1 MITQWGGFKLEFN
14 SSMSNDEFLDFL
26 FSKIAPLSD
35 DLDLHEDDSCCDH
48 LAFEDAFQLNLF

>member
-1 MITQWGGFKLEFN
+1 
-14 SSMSNDEFLDFL
+14 MSNDEFLDFL